1 MKFMTK
7 KRFGA
12 TVMAGALALSM
23 AMPAYAGSATT
34 PPSYKTTINGAYTA
48 PTLNVTVPGTVTA
61 VVNPYGLPF
70 DLVEGEVTIKG
81 DNAKISTGTAMLI
94 ENRSGSA
101 LKVGAKVKGT
111 VKGSGVTFDTATI
124 ADNETSKKIYA
135 NFEAFN
141 APTLTEDNYNDE
153 VTVANLFKD
162 LKTAD
167 AVLKVNVT
175 AGEDPAVDANGGLI
189 LREGADDALQ
199 SGSVGLFRLSGNA
212 TKKPTTDW
220 ASGDGFTV
228 EVTFS
233 FEPAEYMGTS
243 LGALTVSNS
252 TLTLTGTKN
261 GTVTA
266 PTMPT
271 GVTAKKTT
279 YSSSDETM
287 LTVDPTT
294 GAYEGKAAGSPKIIV
309 MIEGSNKQ
317 LYSAKATITVAA

>member
-12 TVMAGALALSM
+12 TAMAGALALSM
-23 AMPAYAGSATT
+23 ALPAYAGSTT

-70 DLVEGEVTIKG
+70 DLVDGEVTIKG
-81 DNAKISTGTAMLI
+81 DNAKISTGSAMLI

-111 VKGSGVTFDTATI
+111 AKGTGVAFSATTLT
-124 ADNETSKKIYA
+124 DGETDKKIYA

-141 APTLTEDNYNDE
+141 APTLSEANFSDE
-153 VTVANLFKD
+153 ATVANLFKD

-167 AVLKVNVT
+167 AVLKVNVAAT
-175 AGEDPAVDANGGLI
+175 EAPATDSNGGLI
-189 LREGADDALQ
+189 LREGLNDELQ
-199 SGSVGLFRLSGNA
+199 NGSVGVFRLNGNA
-212 TKKPTTDW
+212 AKKPTTDW
-220 ASGDGFTV
+220 AAGDGFTV
-228 EVTFS
+228 EITFS

-243 LGALTVSNS
+243 LG
-252 TLTLTGTKN
+252 TLTASGATLSLAGTKA

-279 YSSSDETM
+279 YSSSDESI
-287 LTVDPTT
+287 LTVNPTT
-294 GAYEGKAAGSPKIIV
+294 GAYEGKAIGTAKVIMMV
-309 MIEGSNKQ
+309 EGSNKQ
-317 LYSAKATITVAA
+317 LYSAEVSITVSA

>member
-7 KRFGA
+7 KRFG
-12 TVMAGALALSM
+12 TVAVAGVIALSM
-23 AMPAYAGSATT
+23 AMPAYAGSTTTT
-34 PPSYKTTINGAYTA
+34 PNTYKTTINGSYTS

-94 ENRSGSA
+94 ENRSNSA

-111 VKGSGVTFDTATI
+111 VKGTGVAFATTSVTD
-124 ADNETSKKIYA
+124 AETDKKIFA

-141 APTLTEDNYNDE
+141 APTLNEDNFSDE
-153 VTVANLFKD
+153 ATQANLFKD
-162 LKTAD
+162 LKSAD
-167 AVLKVNVT
+167 AVLKLNVSTTET
-175 AGEDPAVDANGGLI
+175 AATDANGGLI
-189 LREGADDALQ
+189 LREGAADALQ
-199 SGSVGLFRLSGNA
+199 NGSVGVFRLNGNA

-220 ASGDGFTV
+220 AAGDGFTV
-228 EVTFS
+228 EITFS
-233 FEPAEYMGTS
+233 FEPAEYKGTS

-279 YSSSDETM
+279 YSSSDETL
-287 LTVDPTT
+287 LTVNAST
-294 GAYEGKAAGSPKIIV
+294 GAYEGKAAGTPKIIV

-317 LYSAKATITVAA
+317 LYSAEATITIS

>member
-1 MKFMTK
+1 MKFMNQR
-7 KRFGA
+7 RFGA
-12 TVMAGALALSM
+12 AAMAGALALSM
-23 AMPAYAGSATT
+23 ALPAYAAATT
-34 PPSYKTTINGAYTA
+34 PSYKTTINGAYSA

-70 DLVEGEVTIKG
+70 DLVDGEVTIKG
-81 DNAKISTGTAMLI
+81 DNAKISTGSAMLI

-111 VKGSGVTFDTATI
+111 VKGSGVAFDTASV

-141 APTLTEDNYNDE
+141 APTLNEDNFSDE
-153 VTVANLFKD
+153 ATVANLFKD
-162 LKTAD
+162 LKSND
-167 AVLKVNVT
+167 AVLKVNVAAAEAAAT
-175 AGEDPAVDANGGLI
+175 DANGGLI

-199 SGSVGLFRLSGNA
+199 NGSVGVFRLNGNA
-212 TKKPTTDW
+212 TKKPSTDW

-228 EVTFS
+228 EITFS

-243 LGALTVSNS
+243 LGALAATPTSLS
-252 TLTLTGTKN
+252 LAGTKA

-279 YSSSDETM
+279 YSSSDESI
-287 LTVDPTT
+287 LTVNPTT
-294 GAYEGKAAGSPKIIV
+294 GAYEGKATGSADVIV

-317 LYSAKATITVAA
+317 LYSAKATITVAS